1 MSEQRRVTSRRQ
13 MACRPDLWIR
23 IHAVDDIPL
32 KQYTHRGRDGEVEVP
47 GMAWTVRFD
56 EDFFAWFEGLDEGLR
71 DEITAHA
78 ELLEDRG
85 PNLGRPRV
93 DTLKGSS
100 YPNMKELRI
109 QYHGEPWRIIFA
121 FDPER
126 AAILLVGGNKAG
138 DKRWY
143 QTTIPIAEQR
153 YERHL
158 QSLEQKKGK

>member
-1 MSEQRRVTSRRQ
+1 
-13 MACRPDLWIR
+13 
-23 IHAVDDIPL
+23 
-32 KQYTHRGRDGEVEVP
+32 
-47 GMAWTVRFD
+47 MAWTVRFD
-56 EDFFAWFEGLDEGLR
+56 EDFFAWFQELEEGLQ
-71 DEITAHA
+71 DEITANA

-100 YPNMKELRI
+100 FPNMKEMRI
-109 QYHGEPWRIIFA
+109 QYQGDPWRIIFA

-143 QTTIPIAEQR
+143 ETNIPIAEQR
-153 YERHL
+153 YRRHL
-158 QSLEQKKGK
+158 QGLKPKKGK